1 MDMSR
6 LRMAASMFLLLSLFP
21 AGLAAA
27 DGTRTNLKWQEGE
40 ILSRRT
46 IGPGPHNPRTRY
58 IYRIKSGVMQ
68 YVARFNQPLSLA
80 PYAPLKFSVA
90 RRHLWVQDADG
101 SEQKAAIIKRS
112 ESGIRQ

>member
-1 MDMSR
+1 MSW
-6 LRMAASMFLLLSLFP
+6 LKMAAWMFLLLSFLP

-27 DGTRTNLKWQEGE
+27 DGTRTNQKWQEGE

-46 IGPGPHNPRTRY
+46 IAASPRNPRTRY
-58 IYRIKSGVMQ
+58 VYRIKSGAMQ
-68 YVARFNQPLSLA
+68 YVARFNQPLSVT

-101 SEQKAAIIKRS
+101 SEQKAAILKRS
-112 ESGIRQ
+112 ESAMRQ